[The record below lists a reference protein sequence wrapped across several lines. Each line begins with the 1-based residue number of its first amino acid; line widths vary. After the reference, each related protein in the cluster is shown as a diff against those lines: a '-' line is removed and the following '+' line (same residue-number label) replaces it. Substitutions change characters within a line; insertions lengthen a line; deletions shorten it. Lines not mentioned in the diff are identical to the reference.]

1 MKHLIFAALL
11 LLVSAPALAAPPEL
25 PPLDLEETF
34 FAAETGGKNLELSK
48 DEREALALIQKWKD
62 GQRVAPTQ
70 ATDGTMRYLYGAQ
83 YPSIVCAVMQITDVE
98 LEGGEVIQ
106 SIHLGDNTRWSVEP
120 AVTGSG
126 AGEIQH
132 LVIKP
137 LDTGLQTSL
146 LVTTD
151 RRTYHLQLKSHRTDY
166 MPRVTFLYPNAV
178 LGKFQAIRAQAQTK
192 RKERVLPESG
202 EYLGDLDFNYK
213 IDGKGLHPVRVYN
226 DGRKTIIQMPASME
240 HGEAPTLL
248 ILDGKE
254 EVLANY
260 RLQGDRYIVDTVFD
274 SAKLIAGVGGKQ
286 KKVTI
291 TRGAKKRS
299 N

>member
-1 MKHLIFAALL
+1 MKRIIFAALL
-11 LLVSAPALAAPPEL
+11 LAISAPALAAPPEL
-25 PPLDLEETF
+25 PPLDIEETF
-34 FAAETGGKNLELSK
+34 FSPETGGKTITLSK
-48 DEREALALIQKWKD
+48 DERDSLALIQKWKS
-62 GQRVAPTQ
+62 GQSVAPTQ
-70 ATDGTMRYLYGAQ
+70 ATDGTMRYLFGAQ

-98 LEGGEVIQ
+98 LETGEAIQ
-106 SIHLGDNTRWSVEP
+106 SIHLGDTARWSVEP

-137 LDTGLQTSL
+137 LDTGLKTSL

-166 MPRVTFLYPNAV
+166 MPRVTFIYPNAV
-178 LGKFQAIRAQAQTK
+178 LGKFQAMREQAQNK
-192 RKERVLPESG
+192 RQERVLPESG
-202 EYLGDLDFNYK
+202 EYLGDLDFDYE
-213 IDGKGLHPVRVYN
+213 IDGKDPRPVRVYN

-274 SAKLIAGVGGKQ
+274 SAKLIAGVGKKQ
-286 KKVTI
+286 RKVVI
-291 TRGAKKRS
+291 TRVNRS
-299 N
+299 K